1 MLECCGTPKR
11 VMPEIRK
18 IAEEYGCEEAARQLG
33 QCMAGFIGSEAE
45 KHLWIDF
52 SSTGDL
58 KYYNG
63 IALKGFLK
71 GIPVP
76 VLSGGQYDALLKR
89 MHRKDRAIGFAVFLH
104 RLERLTREGGEV

>member
-1 MLECCGTPKR
+1 
-11 VMPEIRK
+11 
-18 IAEEYGCEEAARQLG
+18 
-33 QCMAGFIGSEAE
+33 MAGFIGSEAE